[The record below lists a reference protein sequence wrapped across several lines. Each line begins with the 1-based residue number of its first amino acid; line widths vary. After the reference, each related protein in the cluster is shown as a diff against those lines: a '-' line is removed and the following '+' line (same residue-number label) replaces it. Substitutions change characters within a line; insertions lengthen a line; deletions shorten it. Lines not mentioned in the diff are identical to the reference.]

1 VLDPAELYEFSEPR
15 LALDRPVL
23 VQALDG
29 FVDAGGAVRLARE
42 HLLAGP
48 DTEIVATFDVD
59 QLYDYRARRPDMIFA
74 SDHWQSYAD
83 PKLALYAARDE
94 AGVAFLVLAG
104 PEPDAQW
111 ERYVQAVTQI
121 VETLDVRLAI
131 GLNAIPMGVPHT
143 RPINVISHGSR
154 PELVAKSNNWIGTVR
169 VPASLGHL
177 LEYRLGEGGLDSVGF
192 AVNVPHYLAQLDYP
206 QAAAALVEHIAAS
219 GELQLP
225 TGKLND
231 AAEVVRADI
240 DKQVAASEQI
250 ASVVQALEQQY
261 DELVAG
267 RGPNLVADGA
277 TLPTA
282 DEIGAEFEQY
292 LSQQIDPGESGGLN

>member
-1 VLDPAELYEFSEPR
+1 MLDPAGLYEFSDPR
-15 LALDRPVL
+15 PTLDRPVL

-42 HLLAGP
+42 HLLSGEG
-48 DTEIVATFDVD
+48 TEVVATFDVD

-74 SDHWQSYAD
+74 SDHWESYAD
-83 PKLALYAARDE
+83 PKLALYSVRDE
-94 AGVAFLVLAG
+94 AGVPFLVLAG
-104 PEPDAQW
+104 PEPDTQW
-111 ERYVQAVTQI
+111 ERYVQAVTEIAQ
-121 VETLDVRLAI
+121 TLDVRLSI

-154 PELVAKSNNWIGTVR
+154 PELVTNANNWIGTVR

-177 LEYRLGEGGLDSVGF
+177 LEYRLGESGLDSLGF
-192 AVNVPHYLAQLDYP
+192 AVNVPHYLAQVDYP
-206 QAAAALVEHIAAS
+206 QAAAALIDNIAQS
-219 GELQLP
+219 GDLQLS
-225 TGKLND
+225 TGRLHD
-231 AAEVVRADI
+231 ASEVVRADI

-250 ASVVQALEQQY
+250 ASVVHALEQQY

-277 TLPTA
+277 SLPTA
-282 DEIGAEFEQY
+282 DELGAEFEQY
-292 LSQQIDPGESGGLN
+292 LSQQIDPGESPS

>member
-1 VLDPAELYEFSEPR
+1 VLDPAGLYEIHEPPP
-15 LALDRPVL
+15 ALERPVL

-42 HLLAGP
+42 HLLATPG
-48 DTEIVATFDVD
+48 TEVVATFDVD
-59 QLYDYRARRPDMIFA
+59 QLYDYRARRPDMVFA
-74 SDHWQSYAD
+74 SDRWESYAD
-83 PKLALYAARDE
+83 PKLAVYSVRDE
-94 AGVAFLVLAG
+94 AGVPFLVLAG
-104 PEPDAQW
+104 PEPDTQW

-121 VETLDVRLAI
+121 TQTLDVRLSI

-143 RPINVISHGSR
+143 RPLNVISHGSR
-154 PELVAKSNNWIGTVR
+154 PELVTNLNNWIGTVR

-177 LEYRLGEGGLDSVGF
+177 LEFRLGEGGLDSIGF

-206 QAAAALVEHIAAS
+206 QAAASLIEHIAES
-219 GELQLP
+219 GNLQLA

-231 AAEVVRADI
+231 AAEVVRTDI
-240 DKQVAASEQI
+240 DKQVAASDQI
-250 ASVVQALEQQY
+250 ASVVKALEEQY

-277 TLPTA
+277 RLPTA
-282 DEIGAEFEQY
+282 DELGAEFEEY
-292 LSQQIDPGESGGLN
+292 LSHHIDPGEAPS

>member
-1 VLDPAELYEFSEPR
+1 MLDPAELYEFSEPR

-177 LEYRLGEGGLDSVGF
+177 LEYRLG
-192 AVNVPHYLAQLDYP
+192 
-206 QAAAALVEHIAAS
+206 
-219 GELQLP
+219 
-225 TGKLND
+225 
-231 AAEVVRADI
+231 
-240 DKQVAASEQI
+240 
-250 ASVVQALEQQY
+250 
-261 DELVAG
+261 
-267 RGPNLVADGA
+267 
-277 TLPTA
+277 
-282 DEIGAEFEQY
+282 
-292 LSQQIDPGESGGLN
+292 

>member
-1 VLDPAELYEFSEPR
+1 VLDPAGLYEFSDPR
-15 LALDRPVL
+15 PTLDRPVL

-42 HLLAGP
+42 HLLAGEG
-48 DTEIVATFDVD
+48 TEVVATFDVD

-74 SDHWQSYAD
+74 SDHWESYAD
-83 PKLALYAARDE
+83 PKLALYSVRDE
-94 AGVAFLVLAG
+94 AGVPFLVLAG
-104 PEPDAQW
+104 PEPDTQW
-111 ERYVQAVTQI
+111 ERYVLAVTEIAQ
-121 VETLDVRLAI
+121 TLDVRLSI

-154 PELVAKSNNWIGTVR
+154 PELVTQANNWIGTVR

-177 LEYRLGEGGLDSVGF
+177 LEYRLGESGLDSLGF
-192 AVNVPHYLAQLDYP
+192 AVNVPHYLAQVDYP
-206 QAAAALVEHIAAS
+206 QAAAALIENIAKS
-219 GELQLP
+219 GDLQLS
-225 TGKLND
+225 TGRLNE
-231 AAEVVRADI
+231 ASEVVRADI

-277 TLPTA
+277 SLPTA
-282 DEIGAEFEQY
+282 DELGAEFEQY
-292 LSQQIDPGESGGLN
+292 LSQQIDPGDGPS